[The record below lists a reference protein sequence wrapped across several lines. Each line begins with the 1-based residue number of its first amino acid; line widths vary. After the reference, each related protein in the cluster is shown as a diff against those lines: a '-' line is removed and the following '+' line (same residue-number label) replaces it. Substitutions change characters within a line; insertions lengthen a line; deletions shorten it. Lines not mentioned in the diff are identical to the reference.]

1 LKKIKGKKWFTIVAP
16 PFFKEKVI
24 GETPASEEKFLIG
37 RVVEIGAPYVTGD
50 YEKYYIKFKFKIN
63 KVTGEKAHTIF
74 YGLECLRDYISRL
87 VQKRTRRVDVIQ
99 DITTKDGIK
108 LRVKSVAVTN
118 RIVKSS
124 IKKRLRT
131 FIHEN
136 VGKEVENST
145 LDKFLEKILSNY
157 IKNKIQKE
165 GSKIY
170 PIRHFEIRRVDVLS
184 K

>member
-1 LKKIKGKKWFTIVAP
+1 MKKVKRKKWFTIVAP
-16 PFFKEKVI
+16 PLFKEKIV
-24 GETPASEEKFLIG
+24 GETPASEEKSLLG
-37 RVVEIGAPYVTGD
+37 RIVEIGAPYVTGD

-63 KVTGEKAHTIF
+63 KVSGEKAHTTF
-74 YGLECLRDYISRL
+74 YGFECLRDYISRL

-99 DITTKDGIK
+99 DVTTKDGTK
-108 LRVKSVAVTN
+108 LRIKSVAITN

-124 IKKRLRT
+124 IMKRLRT

-136 VGKEVENST
+136 VGREVENST
-145 LDKFLEKILSNY
+145 LDKFLEKVLSNY
-157 IKNKIQKE
+157 IKNKIQKN

-184 K
+184 E